1 MPYTSNLWLS
11 NATHRVFGWKEI
23 LEEWDQ
29 TLNIPTEVK
38 RVKDNL
44 CAATDPD
51 DEYSPRLSQF
61 LTYLN
66 YEQEGIAWFLYACI
80 SIRWMYGDVRTDYI
94 RSLVDEIED
103 LDAYFPNFPAFPQ
116 GMTIRQFV
124 EANLSGN
131 ELEEVQ
137 MMPPLVAVS
146 PTYETPTR
154 PTRNARADY
163 SYAQRSPFRP
173 LARSPLTQPVPEVR
187 RKTLSSV
194 TATLSQR
201 FEALEQAALEE
212 KEEREAKAKAK
223 AKAKQVLQSAVQIH
237 LIRNKDESKDDI
249 IKITQ
254 NSSDSYNIV
263 YLDQDAN
270 VKSKTLNVP
279 RDAVI
284 NSLSMT
290 LRLLTIDE
298 EPFQSVQFTIP
309 AMPTIIVTPSNLT
322 SQTRDLIYDSV
333 EATMNYWPACA

>member
-51 DEYSPRLSQF
+51 DEYNPRLSQF

-66 YEQEGIAWFLYACI
+66 YEQEGIVWFLYACI
-80 SIRWMYGDVRTDYI
+80 TMRWMYGDVRLDYI

-103 LDAYFPNFPAFPQ
+103 LDANFPIFHAFPQ

-124 EANLSGN
+124 DANLSGD
-131 ELEEVQ
+131 ELNEVQ

-146 PTYETPTR
+146 PEYETPRR
-154 PTRNARADY
+154 PTRSARADY
-163 SYAQRSPFRP
+163 SYAQQPIRRSQFRP
-173 LARSPLTQPVPEVR
+173 ISPLTQPVPEVH
-187 RKTLSSV
+187 RKTLSSI

-201 FEALEQAALEE
+201 FEALERAALEE
-212 KEEREAKAKAK
+212 KESRDAAQKLK
-223 AKAKQVLQSAVQIH
+223 LAVQIH
-237 LIRNKDESKDDI
+237 FIRNKDESNDDI

-263 YLDQDAN
+263 YLDKDAS
-270 VKSKTLNVP
+270 VKSKTLDVP

-284 NSLSMT
+284 NLLSMT

-298 EPFQSVQFTIP
+298 EPFQSVQITIP
-309 AMPTIIVTPSNLT
+309 SMPTIILSPKNIT
-322 SQTRDLIYDSV
+322 SQTRDLIYESV
-333 EATMNYWPACA
+333 EATMNYWPTCVKV